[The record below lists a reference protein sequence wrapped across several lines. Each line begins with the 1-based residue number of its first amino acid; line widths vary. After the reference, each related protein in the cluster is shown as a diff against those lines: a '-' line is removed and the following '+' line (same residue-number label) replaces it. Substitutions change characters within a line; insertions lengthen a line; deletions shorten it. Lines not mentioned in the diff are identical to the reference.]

1 MNRTVRFVLPL
12 LAVLGL
18 ASAQLYQDVPDGH
31 WARNAVDEA
40 TRLGLVTGFPDGTF
54 RGEELLN
61 RYQAAMILYRLV
73 QYLES
78 RPAAAVDPATI
89 AAMQTLLARLES
101 ELRATQTRLAEL
113 DAATLRTQDLAAAQN
128 DLARLRA
135 LVDAA
140 AGLSPGDLKRLSD
153 ALPEMKEVLANY
165 VALRNDV
172 EDLRAR
178 LLGAEARASELE
190 VRVLEAARAV
200 ADLQSALSRLAG
212 QNRDLAERV
221 ARLEST
227 LFQRLDERYLTVE
240 RFQGVVEPLSQRLR
254 EAETRLDRVEEQ
266 LNGTQRLLDP
276 NAPRLESLRLR
287 AGARAA
293 SGPALPADLDRPGG
307 YDGDQDVTSF
317 DYEGPATRAH
327 FGLSARYR
335 VREAALDYGF
345 LAEVDPVA
353 PTGFNPLRWSGSVRY
368 QDEGRALSLDLRPA
382 FRFQLT
388 PYLLDHDA
396 AGFDYGAR
404 FQLRQASF
412 GLEAGYF
419 LDGPNRYSYAALDL
433 KPAGAELG
441 LGFALD
447 PQSTAILFLRGQAR
461 YSGVGLRGVC
471 HYPTALPDAL
481 ICYGQLRLDTDF
493 ARVTADYRWLAPGAT
508 SSSYFALADND
519 EPYRA
524 DQTGFGVRA
533 RLSLARFLLE
543 GTWQSYTLSGDPHR
557 YLHVGGSLPLSRSFT
572 VSAFYDAATL
582 NYAPVP
588 VLPAETPGQTY
599 RNLWGAALAY
609 SGPADVPALAG
620 LRLRAGYE
628 IDRALPEA
636 YPYLAASYD
645 LPSPSLQ
652 LGLAARARGG
662 VNWDHKA
669 AAALATRP
677 IDLPL
682 GPSLEARAAY
692 ADGRTF
698 GQETLFGLGL
708 RLTRLPFEGL
718 QLGFRGGFYASDR
731 PGAGGGYAA
740 FDRVLD
746 PTLPGL
752 YGGQPPASGQLF
764 YYGAEATFE
773 GFRFSAG
780 RYVGLPSDVYLLRFD
795 YDRRF

>member
-113 DAATLRTQDLAAAQN
+113 DAAALRTQDLAAAQN

-287 AGARAA
+287 AGA
-293 SGPALPADLDRPGG
+293 G
-307 YDGDQDVTSF
+307 
-317 DYEGPATRAH
+317 
-327 FGLSARYR
+327 
-335 VREAALDYGF
+335 
-345 LAEVDPVA
+345 
-353 PTGFNPLRWSGSVRY
+353 
-368 QDEGRALSLDLRPA
+368 
-382 FRFQLT
+382 
-388 PYLLDHDA
+388 
-396 AGFDYGAR
+396 
-404 FQLRQASF
+404 
-412 GLEAGYF
+412 
-419 LDGPNRYSYAALDL
+419 
-433 KPAGAELG
+433 
-441 LGFALD
+441 
-447 PQSTAILFLRGQAR
+447 
-461 YSGVGLRGVC
+461 
-471 HYPTALPDAL
+471 
-481 ICYGQLRLDTDF
+481 
-493 ARVTADYRWLAPGAT
+493 
-508 SSSYFALADND
+508 
-519 EPYRA
+519 
-524 DQTGFGVRA
+524 
-533 RLSLARFLLE
+533 
-543 GTWQSYTLSGDPHR
+543 
-557 YLHVGGSLPLSRSFT
+557 
-572 VSAFYDAATL
+572 
-582 NYAPVP
+582 
-588 VLPAETPGQTY
+588 
-599 RNLWGAALAY
+599 
-609 SGPADVPALAG
+609 
-620 LRLRAGYE
+620 
-628 IDRALPEA
+628 
-636 YPYLAASYD
+636 
-645 LPSPSLQ
+645 
-652 LGLAARARGG
+652 
-662 VNWDHKA
+662 
-669 AAALATRP
+669 
-677 IDLPL
+677 
-682 GPSLEARAAY
+682 
-692 ADGRTF
+692 
-698 GQETLFGLGL
+698 
-708 RLTRLPFEGL
+708 
-718 QLGFRGGFYASDR
+718 
-731 PGAGGGYAA
+731 
-740 FDRVLD
+740 
-746 PTLPGL
+746 
-752 YGGQPPASGQLF
+752 
-764 YYGAEATFE
+764 
-773 GFRFSAG
+773 
-780 RYVGLPSDVYLLRFD
+780 
-795 YDRRF
+795 